1 MEHQQRPHRHDGNN
15 IKIHSLVVGANFFS
29 GPASAIESPLPKAK
43 DDK

>member
-1 MEHQQRPHRHDGNN
+1 MEHRQRPHRHDGNN
-15 IKIHSLVVGANFFS
+15 IKIRSLVVVLTFVS